1 MKWLVEDNCCPMKSI
16 SVGNGE
22 RGMKKDGYT
31 PILTSKSRSLLNIAL
46 STNSVDIIR
55 YLVLEKNMLLRE
67 EKNLPAET
75 LLQTIDSI
83 LRAPNGFKCATFL

>member
-1 MKWLVEDNCCPMKSI
+1 MKSI
-16 SVGNGE
+16 TVGNGE
-22 RGMKKDGYT
+22 RGAKKDSYT

-67 EKNLPAET
+67 EKNLPVET

-83 LRAPNGFKCATFL
+83 LRAPNGF